1 MESNKKILV
10 VDDEPLMRDFLVET
24 LQRKKYLVEAVGNGS
39 QAIEK
44 VKAEYYDLVLTD
56 MRMPEVTGMEVLKET
71 KKVGLNVN
79 IYFSI
84 FINLSFSVGSRV

>member
-1 MESNKKILV
+1 MEFKRILV

-44 VKAEYYDLVLTD
+44 VKVEHYDLEITD
-56 MRMPEVTGMEVLKET
+56 IRMPEVSGM
-71 KKVGLNVN
+71 
-79 IYFSI
+79 
-84 FINLSFSVGSRV
+84 